1 MCSTVL
7 RCRTCS
13 LWNTKRKSRRSTL
26 SRYYLSSNSELMQ
39 AAVSFNDSSDMFY
52 VLNMYQ
58 SWTDQATWIESAPST
73 VTDMRNLSS
82 VWARAAR
89 LVFTDILAPNNRD
102 TSIFR
107 SSLIA
112 NGWEYISL
120 EYYGEL
126 PLMKACLT

>member
-1 MCSTVL
+1 
-7 RCRTCS
+7 
-13 LWNTKRKSRRSTL
+13 
-26 SRYYLSSNSELMQ
+26 MQ

-58 SWTDQATWIESAPST
+58 SWTDQATWIESALST